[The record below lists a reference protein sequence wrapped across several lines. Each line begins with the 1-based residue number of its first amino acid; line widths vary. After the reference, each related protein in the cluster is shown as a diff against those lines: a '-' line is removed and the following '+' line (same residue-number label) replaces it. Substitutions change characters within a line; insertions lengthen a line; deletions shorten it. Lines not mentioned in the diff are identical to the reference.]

1 MNVTSPQNYK
11 LKIYDMKKILI
22 KFRFGESHG
31 EKIDL
36 TVGVLR
42 IKKTFAPDETLGF
55 NDFWIRI
62 HTENA
67 LIAIKE

>member
-1 MNVTSPQNYK
+1 VNVTSPQNYK
-11 LKIYDMKKILI
+11 LKIYDMKKILT
-22 KFRFGESHG
+22 KFQFGESYG

-42 IKKTFAPDETLGF
+42 IKKTADPEETLGF

>member
-1 MNVTSPQNYK
+1 
-11 LKIYDMKKILI
+11 MKKILT
-22 KFRFGESHG
+22 KFQFGESYG

-42 IKKTFAPDETLGF
+42 IKKTADPEETLGF

>member
-1 MNVTSPQNYK
+1 
-11 LKIYDMKKILI
+11 MKKILI